1 MSNSN
6 TNVSIVNVTVV
17 NSQTVNLSYST
28 GTNPPAN
35 NNGNV
40 PEVDG
45 QGAATVTYS
54 SGVAGWSV
62 CGYVVTG
69 TVPSDMSISTVGNS
83 VVIQDAATAT
93 TMEQL
98 NFALKV
104 KDAHGH
110 VYISPDPVVINEP
123 PK

>member
-6 TNVSIVNVTVV
+6 TNVSIVGVTII
-17 NSQTVNLSYST
+17 NNQSVNLTYST
-28 GTNPPAN
+28 GNNPPAN

-40 PEVDG
+40 PEVEG

-54 SGVAGWSV
+54 SGVAGWTV

-69 TVPSDMSISTVGNS
+69 AVPSDMSISTVGNS
-83 VVIQDAATAT
+83 VVIHDAATAT
-93 TMEQL
+93 TPEQL
-98 NFALKV
+98 DFSLQV

-110 VYISPDPVVINEP
+110 VYTSPDPVIINEP

>member
-6 TNVSIVNVTVV
+6 TTVSIVSVAMV
-17 NSQTVNLSYST
+17 NSQSVNLTYST

-40 PEVDG
+40 PEVEG
-45 QGAATVTYS
+45 QGAATITYR

-62 CGYVVTG
+62 CGYVVSG
-69 TVPSDMSISTVGNS
+69 PVPSDMSINTVGDS
-83 VVIQDAATAT
+83 VVIHDAATAT
-93 TMEQL
+93 AQEQL
-98 NFALKV
+98 DFRLQV

-110 VYISPDPVVINEP
+110 VYTSPDPAVVNEP
-123 PK
+123 N

>member
-17 NSQTVNLSYST
+17 NNQTVNLSYST

-40 PEVDG
+40 PEREG
-45 QGAATVTYS
+45 QGAATITYS

-69 TVPSDMSISTVGNS
+69 AVPSDMSISTVGNS

-104 KDAHGH
+104 KDSHGH
-110 VYISPDPVVINEP
+110 VYTSPDPLVVNEP
-123 PK
+123 D

>member
-62 CGYVVTG
+62 CGYVVNG
-69 TVPSDMSISTVGNS
+69 SVPSDMSISTVGNS
-83 VVIQDAATAT
+83 VVIHDAATAT
-93 TMEQL
+93 MQEQL
-98 NFALKV
+98 DFRIQV
-104 KDAHGH
+104 KDSHGH
-110 VYISPDPVVINEP
+110 VYTSPDPAVVNEP
-123 PK
+123 PM